1 MIQRL
6 THVKVAD
13 NSGAKEVMIISILG
27 RKKGISYQRF
37 GRVGEIVIG
46 SVKKAVPN
54 GKITEGDKV
63 YGVIVRTHKEIRRN
77 DGSYIRFDDNAIVII
92 GKGTKVPVG
101 SRVFGPIAREV
112 KDMGFDK
119 IASLAPEVL

>member
-6 THVKVAD
+6 SHLKVAD
-13 NSGAKEVMIISILG
+13 NSGAKEVMVISILG
-27 RKKGISYQRF
+27 RKKGISYQKF
-37 GRVGEIVIG
+37 GTVGEIIVC

-54 GKITEGDKV
+54 GKIKQGDKV
-63 YGVIVRTHKEIRRN
+63 YGVVVRTRKEVRRN
-77 DGSYIRFDDNAIVII
+77 DGSYIRFDDNAMVII

-112 KDMGFDK
+112 KDKGFDK